1 MMQKKTSLKSPASTS
16 DQLRLKQ
23 VEKLQLAI
31 DQKRGEL
38 ISRALVKDE
47 WTQHITKLFDII
59 DKSVDRSIY
68 ISITREMKSY
78 LHGRCAP

>member
-1 MMQKKTSLKSPASTS
+1 MLHKKTSLKSLASTS

-38 ISRALVKDE
+38 IPRALVKDE

-59 DKSVDRSIY
+59 DKSVDRAIY

-78 LHGRCAP
+78 LQGRYES